1 VHKEVLV
8 LKETWDHRVIQV
20 ILVHKEVLELKETW
34 DHRVLQVT

>member
-1 VHKEVLV
+1 VLKEVPV